1 MQKFSCKLDI
11 LSSLEPLLACNLI
24 NFFLGGTFIVAL
36 HMYLQM
42 ILSVG
47 FKGALITPH
56 YDGFRVI
63 VAYHLV
69 L

>member
-1 MQKFSCKLDI
+1 M
-11 LSSLEPLLACNLI
+11 
-24 NFFLGGTFIVAL
+24 AL
-36 HMYLQM
+36 HMSLQM

-56 YDGFRVI
+56 YDGFMVI